1 MRTTLN
7 LKPEA
12 LALVESLARQR
23 EWSLGEAASELI
35 LRGRGGATKGPER
48 NGVPLFGSDP
58 PMTPEEIESSLDEE
72 A

>member
-12 LALVESLARQR
+12 LALIESLARQR
-23 EWSLGEAASELI
+23 ALSLGEAASELI
-35 LRGRGGATKGPER
+35 LRTLPNASAAAER
-48 NGVPLFGSDP
+48 NGVPLFASDP

-72 A
+72 S